1 MKKIIGYLKDFHHG
15 YFQKSLYLFTALFI
29 ALLILI
35 NYTFDIEDS
44 FIDSFYGKPV
54 RILLFLI
61 YHGIAY
67 YGVILIIYFHDKNNI
82 AFTQRFW
89 VKSFLGLL
97 ILSVD
102 RSVFPYVAKILIDGV
117 EPMTYR
123 FYYKTL
129 FNLYGVV
136 TILFALFVL
145 WLIYDRKEKDGF
157 YGLRFNKVGIRAY
170 IVLLLIMVP
179 VLYFAT
185 CMPDII
191 DYYPTYKRAGGVR
204 FSTFYDISEWWAK
217 LIYESAYL
225 FDFVNTEIFFR
236 GFLVIGLSKLLGK
249 NVVLPM
255 AATYAVLHFG
265 KPIGETVSSVFG
277 GYILGIIA
285 LYSRNI
291 WGGIFIHGGIAF
303 LMEIFAFW
311 RQ

>member
-1 MKKIIGYLKDFHHG
+1 DFHHG

-44 FIDSFYGKPV
+44 FIDSFYGKPL
-54 RILLFLI
+54 RILFFLL

>member
-1 MKKIIGYLKDFHHG
+1 MKKFIGYFKDFHRG
-15 YFQKSLYLFTALFI
+15 YFQKTLYLYTALFVG
-29 ALLILI
+29 LLVMI
-35 NYTFDIEDS
+35 NYHFDVEDS
-44 FIDSFYGKPV
+44 FIDSFYGNPV
-54 RILLFLI
+54 RILLFLF

-67 YGVILIIYFHDKNNI
+67 YGVILIAYFHSKESVTFNC
-82 AFTQRFW
+82 RFW
-89 VKSFLGLL
+89 VKSLLGLF
-97 ILSVD
+97 ILSFD
-102 RSVFPYVAKILIDGV
+102 RSVFPFVAELLIDGV

-123 FYYKTL
+123 FFYKTL

-136 TILFALFVL
+136 TIIFALFII
-145 WLIYDRKEKDGF
+145 WLIYDRDAKDGF
-157 YGLRFNKVGIRAY
+157 YGLRFKSVGFKSY
-170 IVLLLIMVP
+170 FVLLLLMVP

-185 CMPDII
+185 YMPDII

-204 FSTFYDISEWWAK
+204 FSTFYEISEWWAR

-236 GFLVIGLSKLLGK
+236 GFLVIGMSKLLGK

-277 GYILGIIA
+277 GYILGVIA

-303 LMEIFAFW
+303 FMEVFAFW